1 MGPDFQPTDPDE
13 GMEYTVLF
21 NRVFATQCNIYLG
34 MPLEAFRA
42 MGERFATLSF
52 AMLVMADSKSSDTS
66 TNYRTDMTRR
76 KRAVVGASGSNT
88 ARNPYRDLDSPCF
101 EFAKHLPAFEQ
112 ANVPLRRVIVE
123 LLN

>member
-21 NRVFATQCNIYLG
+21 NRGFATQCNIYLG

-42 MGERFATLSF
+42 MGERFATLLF

-66 TNYRTDMTRR
+66 TNYRTYMTRR
-76 KRAVVGASGSNT
+76 KRAFVGASPS
-88 ARNPYRDLDSPCF
+88 
-101 EFAKHLPAFEQ
+101 
-112 ANVPLRRVIVE
+112 I
-123 LLN
+123 